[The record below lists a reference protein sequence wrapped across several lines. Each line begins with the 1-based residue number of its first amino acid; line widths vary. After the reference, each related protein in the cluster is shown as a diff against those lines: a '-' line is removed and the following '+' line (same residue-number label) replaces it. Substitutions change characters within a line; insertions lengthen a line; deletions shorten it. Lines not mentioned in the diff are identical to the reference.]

1 MAKRRQKHDRASAPA
16 SAVQDPRGIRLQRVL
31 ASAGFGSRR
40 SCEEIITDG
49 RVQIDKKVVT
59 ELGTRVDPNTQTI
72 KVDGETLRRPRL
84 SYYMVNKPLGV
95 LSTNSDPDGR
105 SRVIDLI
112 GDRKHLFPVGR
123 LDKESQGLILVT
135 NDGDLAYKLTHP
147 KFQVPKTYQVR
158 VAGVMRDRDIK
169 KVTGGIYLSDGFARV
184 ESIQIKRRH
193 KQSTDL
199 EMILTEGI
207 NREIRRVLARV
218 GHKVLSLKR
227 VAIGRLKLGSIK
239 PGDYRLLEPQE
250 VKQLMRLVEG
260 DNTSTGGG
268 RPERR
273 PSNRSSTGNRSQS
286 KSGSARSGRSGRSG
300 PSNSRSTKRG
310 NTNRKSSGTRR
321 AASKSGK
328 NKSSDGSSSGTKPS
342 RRGEARVS
350 DNKQRSRSATKKR
363 TVRKATSRKSSSRR
377 RSKNTRTRS

>member
-1 MAKRRQKHDRASAPA
+1 MAKRPPKRGRDSAPA
-16 SAVQDPRGIRLQRVL
+16 APDPRGIRLQRVL

-40 SCEEIITDG
+40 ACEEIITDG
-49 RVQIDKKVVT
+49 RVQIDKKVVS

-72 KVDGETLRRPRL
+72 KVDGETLSRPRL

-105 SRVIDLI
+105 SRVIDLVR
-112 GDRKHLFPVGR
+112 DRKHLFPVGR

-260 DNTSTGGG
+260 DNTPAGGG
-268 RPERR
+268 RPKRR
-273 PSNRSSTGNRSQS
+273 PSTRSSSGKRGPS
-286 KSGSARSGRSGRSG
+286 KSGS
-300 PSNSRSTKRG
+300 SNSRPDSRG
-310 NTNRKSSGTRR
+310 KTNRKSSGTRR
-321 AASKSGK
+321 TTSKSGK
-328 NKSSDGSSSGTKPS
+328 NKTSAESSSGTKSS

-350 DNKQRSRSATKKR
+350 DNKKRSQTATKKK
-363 TVRKATSRKSSSRR
+363 TVRKASARKSSPRR